1 MQNLPTKQQNQF
13 LENLSQPQIKVAQEL
28 EQLNEIYAP
37 FKLSDDDLARW
48 AKRILDIEPLITPE
62 IAGQIVLKFIKGKYR
77 WDKNLGVTNIF
88 IGYNKHRTNDMV
100 Y

>member
-1 MQNLPTKQQNQF
+1 MENLPTKQPQS
-13 LENLSQPQIKVAQEL
+13 LENLSEPQIKLAQEL

-48 AKRILDIEPLITPE
+48 AKRISEIEPTITAK
-62 IAGQIVLKFIKGKYR
+62 IAGEIVLKFIKGKYR

-88 IGYNKHRTNDMV
+88 LAYIRHRTNDQV